1 MNLNYI
7 FHRLFVLAFLALCIG
22 CTEENYQV
30 DNTLGIEVRSFA
42 AIDNKI
48 ATTELSTMLKGIEYA
63 NNAFRVPEITIKDIY
78 KTDSLNTIKPIRVPI
93 NTLDN
98 WGLAL
103 TDNIL
108 DKSTYEDN
116 YDDYIKELQGKDNFK
131 NAIKLLSTDKQGTP
145 NEKLIPSSPPK
156 ENEFFIGSLLSQDS
170 AKHQFATTAEL
181 ATYLMQSTKNYDHLI
196 VYFMGGKTVL
206 SFVDSDKDGFTDDND
221 KCPTKPSNGCEGC
234 PCPSND
240 PDGDGVPNDKDACK
254 DVWGQKENNGC
265 PLPDKD
271 KDGTPDKYDKCPNV
285 YGKCNGCACP
295 SNDLDGDGI
304 PNASD
309 NCPDQP
315 GPKANSG
322 CPVVPEINH
331 NNSNG
336 TFNFTNV
343 DKKSHKIKIT
353 ITDINGVKRT
363 VEPKSTTVFPKDK
376 SEYNQLAIGTN
387 SGAGLNITIEI
398 YDNFKNNLISIK
410 EYNDIDAV
418 CFVTGECGFI
428 KEK

>member
-1 MNLNYI
+1 MNLNNI

-30 DNTLGIEVRSFA
+30 ENTVGIEVRSAA

-48 ATTELSTMLKGIEYA
+48 AITELSTMLKGVEYA

-78 KTDSLNTIKPIRVPI
+78 KKDSVNSIRIPI
-93 NTLDN
+93 NSLDN
-98 WGLAL
+98 WGLAF
-103 TDNIL
+103 TDDIL

-131 NAIKLLSTDKQGTP
+131 NALKLLSADKQGTK
-145 NEKLIPSSPPK
+145 NENLIPSSPPK
-156 ENEFFIGSLLSQDS
+156 ENEFFIGSLLSQKSDP
-170 AKHQFATTAEL
+170 AKHQFETTAEL
-181 ATYLMQSTKNYDHLI
+181 LTYLKQSTKNYDNLI

-285 YGKCNGCACP
+285 YGKCNGCTCP
-295 SNDLDGDGI
+295 SNDIDEDGV
-304 PNASD
+304 PNTSD
-309 NCPDQP
+309 NCPNEP
-315 GPKANSG
+315 GPSSNKG
-322 CPVVPEINH
+322 CPVTPGISH
-331 NNSNG
+331 NSSNG
-336 TFNFTNV
+336 TFSFSNV
-343 DKKSHKIKIT
+343 DKSLHKIAISFKQK
-353 ITDINGVKRT
+353 NGAIKT
-363 VEPKSTTVFPKDK
+363 HTPQSTSVFPVDK
-376 SEYNQLAIGTN
+376 IEYDKLSFDPNQS
-387 SGAGLNITIEI
+387 SGLKITIEI
-398 YDNFKNNLISIK
+398 HNRADGKLLSSQEYYNMSARCFANN
-410 EYNDIDAV
+410 
-418 CFVTGECGFI
+418 ECGFGI
-428 KEK
+428 PK

>member
-1 MNLNYI
+1 
-7 FHRLFVLAFLALCIG
+7 
-22 CTEENYQV
+22 
-30 DNTLGIEVRSFA
+30 
-42 AIDNKI
+42 
-48 ATTELSTMLKGIEYA
+48 MLKGIEYA

-78 KTDSLNTIKPIRVPI
+78 KTDPVNTIKPIRVSI
-93 NTLDN
+93 NTLDS
-98 WGLAL
+98 WGLTL
-103 TDNIL
+103 TNNIL

-156 ENEFFIGSLLSQDS
+156 ENEFFIGNLLSQDS
-170 AKHQFATTAEL
+170 AKHQFETTAEL
-181 ATYLMQSTKNYDHLI
+181 VTYLMQSTKNYDHLI

-271 KDGTPDKYDKCPNV
+271 KDGTPDKYDKCPGV
-285 YGKCNGCACP
+285 YGKCNGCPCP
-295 SNDLDGDGI
+295 SNDRDNDGV
-304 PNASD
+304 PNATD
-309 NCPDQP
+309 ICPDDE
-315 GPKANSG
+315 GPKSNNG
-322 CPVVPEINH
+322 CPLIPKIEH
-331 NNSNG
+331 NNSDG
-336 TFNFTNV
+336 TFSFSNY
-343 DKKSHKIKIT
+343 DKGLYKIKIT
-353 ITDINGVKRT
+353 IIDVLGVIKN
-363 VEPKSTTVFPKDK
+363 VEPKSNTVFPKDK
-376 SEYNQLAIGTN
+376 VEYDQLAIGKN
-387 SGAGLNITIEI
+387 SGAGLTIKFEI
-398 YDNFKNNLISIK
+398 YNRISNKLLNTI

-418 CFVTGECGFI
+418 CFLKGNCGFI
-428 KEK
+428 KAQ